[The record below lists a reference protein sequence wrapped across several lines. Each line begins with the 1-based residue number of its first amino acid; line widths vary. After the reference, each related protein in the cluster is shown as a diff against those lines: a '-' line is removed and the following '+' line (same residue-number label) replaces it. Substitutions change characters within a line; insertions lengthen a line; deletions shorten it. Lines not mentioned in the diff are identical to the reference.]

1 MSVRQLTKEFRKAPK
16 KALFLFPQEMKT
28 GIAST
33 RLIKD
38 NDVPL
43 KQGSSVTV
51 NWGGKKV
58 QAEILALHGKSEF
71 VLTDIQAF
79 QNEKSETHF

>member
-1 MSVRQLTKEFRKAPK
+1 
-16 KALFLFPQEMKT
+16 MKT

-51 NWGGKKV
+51 NWGGKIV

-79 QNEKSETHF
+79 QNEKIGDLFVRELFANSATSSPLLHMNVAL